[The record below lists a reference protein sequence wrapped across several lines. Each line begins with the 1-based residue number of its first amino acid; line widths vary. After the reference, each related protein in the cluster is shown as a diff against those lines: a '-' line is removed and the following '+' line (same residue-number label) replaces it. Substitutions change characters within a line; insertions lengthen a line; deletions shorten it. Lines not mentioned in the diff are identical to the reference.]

1 MEIRRVL
8 TVLLGATLATTACGG
23 DGGGGD
29 GNPDAGAG
37 GSTGGSGG
45 SAGGTT
51 GGDTGGTTGG
61 TGGGTGGTGGGIG
74 GAGGAGGSPADGIHI
89 PGNTAEVRADTDAL
103 GMLHLRCGS
112 EADCVAAQG
121 YFHAAHRFSQMDIN
135 RRFATGRLS
144 ELVGAVTIDTDKRQR
159 FTMATRAGESIAQ
172 QIYDGT
178 NAETKA
184 MFDAYTRGVNAFI
197 DDLKNGRN
205 GARLQDEYDFPLI
218 DKTRIDA
225 WTPVDS
231 AAVTLLLINDLT
243 NSSGGELGTADA
255 VAGLPADLAH
265 DLYAPLPAE
274 QSDVLG
280 AANAAPDAQA
290 TTLRPAWWR
299 LAPALDRLDRFGAV
313 LARAADEYGVLERPP
328 IGSNNWVVGPSQ
340 TSGGAALLSN
350 DPHLTLTNP
359 SIWYL
364 VHLHVPAGEG
374 VGDGL
379 NVAGVSLAGLPGV
392 VIGQNEHV
400 AWGMTTTYFDQT
412 DVYLET
418 LSPDGEGVM
427 FNGEVVPF
435 IKKTYSYEVFGQ
447 AEPTVDERLYVP
459 HHGPVLAIDRE
470 AGTAVSFRWTGQEA
484 STDANFLLGLARAKT
499 LADVKTAM
507 RNVTTIGQNVVAI
520 DRDGNIGWFPYNH
533 VPARP
538 WATPE
543 VPNWLPVP
551 GDGTAEWG
559 EYVPYEDLPQAEN
572 PASGFI
578 ATANNDMT
586 GHLADGDPT
595 NDGQAALQ
603 GSTADGFRHARIVQ
617 RLRGEAGAHT
627 LEGQR
632 DIVNDVY
639 SLPAA
644 RTLPALLAGL
654 DVAKVEL
661 TANGQKVKD
670 ALETWDFQCATGLAD
685 ADPAGAPAAEAG
697 LVASAI
703 GCSAYHVFF
712 DALRNVVF
720 TDELAEAGDDMRRG
734 RQHAVT
740 ALVTRSG
747 DLARGEAYW
756 DDVSTPDVVEP
767 REDIVVTALNAAG
780 ERLVALLGEDAQGWL
795 WGRIHTLTLTA
806 NLFDQAGVRDYN
818 HGPFANDGGM
828 DTVDVAAPINPPGDI
843 YEQRHGA
850 SMRFQCEAPADAP
863 VRCRM
868 QFPGG
873 QEHHRD
879 SPYYEHMVPAYLRGE
894 ATDIA
899 LTAEAVDAASQVSV
913 TIQP

>member
-1 MEIRRVL
+1 MENRRAWR
-8 TVLLGATLATTACGG
+8 VLLGATLALTACG
-23 DGGGGD
+23 DD
-29 GNPDAGAG
+29 
-37 GSTGGSGG
+37 GG
-45 SAGGTT
+45 SAGG
-51 GGDTGGTTGG
+51 GGGSTAPDAATGGTAGG
-61 TGGGTGGTGGGIG
+61 AGGGAGGDVGGSGGDVGGAGGSG
-74 GAGGAGGSPADGIHI
+74 GAGGAPVEGIRI
-89 PGNTAEVRADTDAL
+89 PGNGAEVRADTDAL
-103 GMLHLRCGS
+103 GMLHLRCAS

-144 ELVGAVTIDTDKRQR
+144 ELVGAVTVDTDKRQR

-172 QIYDGT
+172 QIYDGC

-243 NSSGGELGTADA
+243 NSSSGELGTAEA
-255 VAGLPADLAH
+255 MLGLPADLAH
-265 DLYAPLPAE
+265 DLYAPLPSE

-299 LAPALDRLDRFGAV
+299 LAPALDRLDRFGGV
-313 LARAADEYGVLERPP
+313 VARAAAQFGNAEPP
-328 IGSNNWVVGPSQ
+328 PVGSNNWVVAPAQ

-364 VHLHVPAGEG
+364 VHLHVPSAEPA
-374 VGDGL
+374 L

-427 FNGEVVPF
+427 FNGEAVPF
-435 IKKTYSYEVFGQ
+435 VKKTYSYEVFGQ

-484 STDANFLLGLARAKT
+484 STDANFLLGLARAQT

-538 WATPE
+538 WASPE

-572 PASGFI
+572 PTSGFI

-603 GSTADGFRHARIVQ
+603 GSTADGYRHARIVQ

-654 DVAKVEL
+654 DAAKVEL
-661 TANGQKVKD
+661 TANGQKVLD
-670 ALETWDFQCATGLAD
+670 ALATWDFQCRTGLSD
-685 ADPAGAPAAEAG
+685 ADPASAPAAEAG
-697 LVASAI
+697 VVASAV

-720 TDELAEAGDDMRRG
+720 TDEVAAEGGESQRG
-734 RQHAVT
+734 RLHAVT
-740 ALVTRSG
+740 ALVTRAG
-747 DLARGEAYW
+747 DLARGDAYW

-767 REDIVVTALNAAG
+767 REDTVVTALNAAG
-780 ERLVALLGEDAQGWL
+780 DRLVALLGEDANGWL

-828 DTVDVAAPINPPGDI
+828 DTVDVASPINAAGDVF
-843 YEQRHGA
+843 EQRHGA

-863 VRCRM
+863 VRCRL

-873 QEHHRD
+873 QQHHRD

-899 LTAEAVDAASQVSV
+899 LTAEAVDAASQTSITVL
-913 TIQP
+913 P